1 MVDTL
6 AKTSPSANFLHTFIR
21 APITLE
27 IQPVLEL
34 FHKAIFLHQ

>member
-1 MVDTL
+1 MIDAL

-27 IQPVLEL
+27 IQPVLGQ
-34 FHKAIFLHQ
+34 FHNVIFLHQ